1 MGYQVVV
8 LLLFIAAWRPCAAQL
23 GNVTYEPRVQDT
35 PEGMMCPTQ
44 DQLQTT
50 RNEIQSELLTIYE
63 SLVPAPVPT
72 HGCGGTGWTRVV
84 FINMTDPNQQCPS
97 GLALTTYSKRTCGR
111 TSTSANRCDST
122 YFDIGGM
129 QYSRVCG
136 RIVGYQFGDTGA
148 FILFN
153 TGTATTI
160 ESPYVEGISLT
171 HGPTGARQHIWTF
184 AAGYSDSDTRWP
196 NHLCPCSTASTTEN
210 VMVPPFVGNDYFC
223 ECGLNAPWGA
233 YIFYADD
240 PLWDG
245 ENCGTYGTVC
255 CELNNPPWFI
265 KTLPSSTSD
274 NIELRL
280 CYENSGT
287 GSDVPLELIELY
299 VQ

>member
-1 MGYQVVV
+1 MLIG
-8 LLLFIAAWRPCAAQL
+8 
-23 GNVTYEPRVQDT
+23 VTQHTSILEACNTAECV
-35 PEGMMCPTQ
+35 G
-44 DQLQTT
+44 
-50 RNEIQSELLTIYE
+50 ELLVI
-63 SLVPAPVPT
+63 SLETPV
-72 HGCGGTGWTRVV
+72 HLSC
-84 FINMTDPNQQCPS
+84 
-97 GLALTTYSKRTCGR
+97 
-111 TSTSANRCDST
+111 
-122 YFDIGGM
+122 
-129 QYSRVCG
+129 
-136 RIVGYQFGDTGA
+136 
-148 FILFN
+148 
-153 TGTATTI
+153 
-160 ESPYVEGISLT
+160 SPYVEGISLT

-196 NHLCPCSTASTTEN
+196 DHLCPCSTASTTEN

-245 ENCGTYGTVC
+245 QNCGTYGTVC